1 MIIKFE
7 SYVQRDKKIRSN
19 PYELIIMSVISEC
32 KMSVQAQTTIYPSG
46 ASMAVTGVAI
56 SNSGAP
62 AAMSS
67 SGGGVSTSLANNVMM
82 AAPGQFTSESQVL
95 DKHRYTA
102 FTKSQYITNKF
113 SPSYAIHIPI
123 LKL

>member
-1 MIIKFE
+1 MNE
-7 SYVQRDKKIRSN
+7 SYQILKLCTLGKKIKD
-19 PYELIIMSVISEC
+19 ELINLSVISEC

-67 SGGGVSTSLANNVMM
+67 SGGVSTSLANNVMM
-82 AAPGQFTSESQVL
+82 SAPGQFTSESQVL
-95 DKHRYTA
+95 DKHRYTQY
-102 FTKSQYITNKF
+102 TKSHERVCVF
-113 SPSYAIHIPI
+113 F
-123 LKL
+123 